1 MSKFIFFAAT
11 LTVIIAVSV
20 TFTVLI
26 AVKLITTQLLRKR
39 GYRSNGAKVA
49 YQQVQTDLKQVSDDL
64 TDIRLQ
70 LDDVEP
76 HLKEMEFLKYA
87 RQDDKAE

>member
-1 MSKFIFFAAT
+1 MPKFVLFVAT
-11 LTVIIAVSV
+11 LTVIITVSV

-39 GYRSNGAKVA
+39 GYRSNRAKVA

-87 RQDDKAE
+87 RQNDKAE

>member
-1 MSKFIFFAAT
+1 MPKFVLFVAT
-11 LTVIIAVSV
+11 LTVIVAVSV

-39 GYRSNGAKVA
+39 GYSSNRAKMA

>member
-1 MSKFIFFAAT
+1 MPKFVLFVAT
-11 LTVIIAVSV
+11 LTIIVAVSV

-39 GYRSNGAKVA
+39 GYSSNRAKMT

-87 RQDDKAE
+87 RQNDKAE

>member
-1 MSKFIFFAAT
+1 MPKFVVFAAILT
-11 LTVIIAVSV
+11 LIVAVSV
-20 TFTVLI
+20 TFTILI
-26 AVKLITTQLLRKR
+26 AVKLITTQLLKKR
-39 GYRSNGAKVA
+39 GYRPNMSQVA
-49 YQQVQTDLKQVSDDL
+49 YQQVQTDLNQVAADL

-76 HLKEMEFLKYA
+76 SLRQMEFLKYA

>member
-1 MSKFIFFAAT
+1 MPKFVFFAAT
-11 LTVIIAVSV
+11 LTVIVAVSV
-20 TFTVLI
+20 TFTVLV
-26 AVKLITTQLLRKR
+26 AVKLITAQLLRKR
-39 GYRSNGAKVA
+39 GYRSNRAKVA

-87 RQDDKAE
+87 RQNDKSE

>member
-1 MSKFIFFAAT
+1 MPKFVLFVAT
-11 LTVIIAVSV
+11 LTVIVAVSV

-39 GYRSNGAKVA
+39 GYSSSRAKMA

-87 RQDDKAE
+87 RQNDKAE

>member
-1 MSKFIFFAAT
+1 MPKFVLFVAT
-11 LTVIIAVSV
+11 LTVIVAVSV
-20 TFTVLI
+20 TFTALI
-26 AVKLITTQLLRKR
+26 AVKLITAQLLRKR
-39 GYRSNGAKVA
+39 GYRSNMSQVA
-49 YQQVQTDLKQVSDDL
+49 YQQIQTDLKQVSDDL
-64 TDIRLQ
+64 TDIRIQ